1 MYRETT
7 HLWNRVVK
15 RYSPQ
20 IIDTEAIRMMVEKV
34 QAAPAHRRLG
44 VGEALHDRGQAI
56 SSSRHQGAGCR
67 SSDLPIA
74 SCEKQHVLFE
84 VILAIHTAPA

>member
-1 MYRETT
+1 MYSETT
-7 HLWNRVVK
+7 HVRNRVVK

-20 IIDTEAIRMMVEKV
+20 IIDTEVIRMMVEKV

-44 VGEALHDRGQAI
+44 VGEALRDCGQAI
-56 SSSRHQGAGCR
+56 AARRNQGVARR

-74 SCEKQHVLFE
+74 SCEEQHVLFE
-84 VILAIHTAPA
+84 VILAIHTVPA